1 MLSSLLIKIIHN
13 KLTGG
18 RSQYISITQMSELL
32 GHFPVN
38 CCPRKVYNKGVR
50 YREKLPPIWEM
61 LMTNHEVIHIA
72 VAPPANLDANLVRSV
87 ATVINK
93 SPSQTHLLLA
103 GEVPKVIAHYDSI
116 QVAESIIQN
125 LRNLGLVAIACR
137 DSELRQ
143 FPQTFKAQT
152 LEFREKEV
160 LFRDSAGREKS
171 IAENNVFLVLVGR
184 IEPSVEVET
193 TKQKTKFSL
202 PRTLLMGGIPT
213 WRRVDEKTTTHSIQ
227 AECFA
232 RLYERKSPDPSVDIL
247 QHHMNYSFLGTKI
260 AASSFTNFGTFV
272 LGLRKVLPQAI
283 FDNRL
288 AKPSVLTTSSSRVW
302 EDIEINC
309 KLIYLFHVVTS
320 GLDSC
325 T

>member
-1 MLSSLLIKIIHN
+1 
-13 KLTGG
+13 
-18 RSQYISITQMSELL
+18 
-32 GHFPVN
+32 
-38 CCPRKVYNKGVR
+38 
-50 YREKLPPIWEM
+50 M
-61 LMTNHEVIHIA
+61 LMTDYEVIHIV

-93 SPSQTHLLLA
+93 SPFPTRLLLA
-103 GEVPKVIAHYDSI
+103 GEVPKVIAHYDNI
-116 QVAESIIQN
+116 QIAESIIQN

-160 LFRDSAGREKS
+160 LFRDSAGREKR
-171 IAENNVFLVLVGR
+171 IAENNIFLVLVGR
-184 IEPSVEVET
+184 IETSVEVET

-202 PRTLLMGGIPT
+202 TKTLVMGGIPI
-213 WRRVDEKTTTHSIQ
+213 WERVDEKTTTHSIQ

-247 QHHMNYSFLGTKI
+247 QHHMNYSFLGAKV
-260 AASSFTNFGTFV
+260 AASSSTNFGTVV
-272 LGLRKVLPQAI
+272 LGLREVFPQAI

-288 AKPSVLTTSSSRVW
+288 AKPSALTTSSSRVW
-302 EDIEINC
+302 EGIEINC

-320 GLDSC
+320 SQLGNP
-325 T
+325 

>member
-1 MLSSLLIKIIHN
+1 
-13 KLTGG
+13 
-18 RSQYISITQMSELL
+18 
-32 GHFPVN
+32 
-38 CCPRKVYNKGVR
+38 
-50 YREKLPPIWEM
+50 
-61 LMTNHEVIHIA
+61 MTDYEVIHIA
-72 VAPPANLDANLVRSV
+72 VAPPTNLDANLVRSV

-93 SPSQTHLLLA
+93 SPFHTRLLLA
-103 GEVPKVIAHYDSI
+103 SEVPQVIAHYDSI
-116 QVAESIIQN
+116 QIAESIIQN
-125 LRNLGLVAIACR
+125 LRNLGIAAIACR

-160 LFRDSAGREKS
+160 LFRDSAGREKR
-171 IAENNVFLVLVGR
+171 IVENNIFLVLVGR
-184 IEPSVEVET
+184 IETSVEVET

-202 PRTLLMGGIPT
+202 PRTLLMGGIPI

-232 RLYERKSPDPSVDIL
+232 RLYERKSSNPSVAIF
-247 QHHMNYSFLGTKI
+247 QHHMNYSFLGTKV
-260 AASSFTNFGTFV
+260 AASSFTNFGTVV
-272 LGLRKVLPQAI
+272 LRLREVFPQAI

-288 AKPSVLTTSSSRVW
+288 AKPSALTTSPSQVW

-320 GLDSC
+320 GLDSY

>member
-1 MLSSLLIKIIHN
+1 VYAIA
-13 KLTGG
+13 
-18 RSQYISITQMSELL
+18 RSYQ
-32 GHFPVN
+32 
-38 CCPRKVYNKGVR
+38 
-50 YREKLPPIWEM
+50 PILEM
-61 LMTNHEVIHIA
+61 LMADYEEIHIA

-93 SPSQTHLLLA
+93 SPSQTRLLLA
-103 GEVPKVIAHYDSI
+103 GEVPKVIAHYGSI
-116 QVAESIIQN
+116 QIAESIIRN
-125 LRNLGLVAIACR
+125 LRDLGLVAIACR

-152 LEFREKEV
+152 LEFKEKEV
-160 LFRDSAGREKS
+160 LFRDSAGREKR
-171 IAENNVFLVLVGR
+171 IVENNIFLVLVGR
-184 IEPSVEVET
+184 IETSVEVET
-193 TKQKTKFSL
+193 TKHKTKFSL
-202 PRTLLMGGIPT
+202 PRTLLMGGIPI
-213 WRRVDEKTTTHSIQ
+213 WRRVDEKTTNHSIQ

-247 QHHMNYSFLGTKI
+247 QHHMNYSFLGAKI
-260 AASSFTNFGTFV
+260 AASSLTNFGTVV
-272 LGLRKVLPQAI
+272 LGLREVFPQAI

-288 AKPSVLTTSSSRVW
+288 AKPSVLTISSSRVW
-302 EDIEINC
+302 EGIEINC